1 MSLTGLVLMGLGLS
15 ILLTWLTILFK
26 TLQFAKARRASRRYA
41 FDDSTRLPLFNSGF
55 PEIIPGRCRNDDKS
69 TSILINRP
77 HGVTGNESR
86 RKSYLRVV
94 EKTLN
99 QQVEQEIRRLEQGLT
114 ILACIGS
121 VTPFVGLLG
130 TVLGIMEALGSLG
143 PNNAVGVGH
152 VAGPIGHAL
161 LTTAVGIGSAVP
173 AVLAYNGVI
182 PWIRLYQ
189 TDLHAMVTEILI
201 EYYLQCHVH
210 RQAGTLSADS
220 SIAT

>member
-26 TLQFAKARRASRRYA
+26 TLQFAKARRALRRYA

-55 PEIIPGRCRNDDKS
+55 PEIISGCCQTDDQS
-69 TSILINRP
+69 PSILINRC
-77 HGVTGNESR
+77 HGFAGNESR
-86 RKSYLRVV
+86 KKSHLRLV

-114 ILACIGS
+114 VLACIGS

-143 PNNAVGVGH
+143 PSTAAGLGH

-161 LTTAVGIGSAVP
+161 LTTAVGIASAVP
-173 AVLAYNGVI
+173 AVLAHNGVI
-182 PWIRLYQ
+182 RWIRLYQ
-189 TDLHAMVTEILI
+189 TDLHAIVNEILI
-201 EYYLQCHVH
+201 RYYMHWQAS
-210 RQAGTLSADS
+210 QAGG
-220 SIAT
+220 